1 MFDLPKDHY
10 TARGIAEQV
19 PAELQTFLWEI
30 LKREMAEHPADYL
43 QALKLE
49 LDGEGTLRI
58 VYSQNQP
65 ACQRLYHMADMERS
79 LPEDLDGR
87 TIFALDDITH
97 ITMLFAEDY

>member
-1 MFDLPKDHY
+1 MFDIPKDHY

-19 PAELQTFLWEI
+19 PAQLQTFLWEI
-30 LKREMAEHPADYL
+30 LEREMAEHPADYL

-49 LDGEGTLRI
+49 LDMGGMLRI
-58 VYSQNQP
+58 VYSQEQP

>member
-1 MFDLPKDHY
+1 MFDIPKDYY

>member
-1 MFDLPKDHY
+1 MFDIPKDHY

-19 PAELQTFLWEI
+19 PTELQTFLWEI
-30 LKREMAEHPADYL
+30 LEQELAEHPADYL

-49 LDGEGTLRI
+49 LDGEGRLQI
-58 VYSQNQP
+58 VYRQDQP
-65 ACQRLYHMADMERS
+65 ACQRLYHMADMEQN
-79 LPEDLDGR
+79 LPEYLDGK